1 MNNNKVLKSKKPFFT
16 INKKVVMFLGFVIV
30 VGAVLGALYG
40 TGVIGKE
47 KKSDISDSQE
57 KIYIQLQEKI
67 NKQKKLVIE
76 KNKNIMDVYYEKIIV
91 ILNKVENNLEELK
104 KLEANQKKSFKI
116 NEKNLDLN
124 RTYYLEGNKLYKEY
138 EMVDDEDA
146 LSTFKKETAEGDK
159 YLTNLYRYIKHGSY
173 ESNTYNTY
181 YFEKKYKDLPEKYV
195 ELLEDYTDFYHEI
208 SVKFEQT
215 QNKTGS
221 RSQVMLIERVN
232 LQYKMNSVYVDKLKR
247 DINFYIDIYKK
258 RQLPDEK
265 DKEKQ
270 AKMEALLVRFT
281 SGLYDREDYD
291 DRELSTILLIIK
303 IKKEFEAIK
312 NNP

>member
-91 ILNKVENNLEELK
+91 ILNKMENNLEELK
-104 KLEANQKKSFKI
+104 NLEAKQKKSFII
-116 NEKNLDLN
+116 NQTNLELFESN
-124 RTYYLEGNKLYKEY
+124 ILEGNKLYKEY
-138 EMVDDEDA
+138 EMVRDEDD
-146 LSTFKKETAEGDK
+146 LSTFKKETAEDDK

-173 ESNTYNTY
+173 ESSY

-195 ELLEDYTDFYHEI
+195 ELLDDYTDFYHEI

-215 QNKTGS
+215 QTKTGS
-221 RSQVMLIERVN
+221 RSDVMLNERIN

-258 RQLPDEK
+258 KQLPDEK

-291 DRELSTILLIIK
+291 DRELSTFLLIK
-303 IKKEFEAIK
+303 QIKKEFEAIK